1 MRNNLDRHLS
11 AVRNLGILAHVDAGK
26 TTVTERIL
34 YATGTTHKRGE
45 VHDGTTITDFDPQE
59 RDRGIT
65 IFAAAVSCD
74 WDGHRINLIDTPGHV
89 DFADEVG
96 RSLRVLDGAVAV
108 FDAVA
113 GVEPQS
119 ESVWRQ
125 ADRHGVPRIAFVNKL
140 DRVGADLD
148 TAVASIRERL
158 HPVPLVVQLPIGT
171 ENAFTGVVDLLRMRA
186 LTWNDGSDTAAETV
200 VEAVVEAVVPE
211 ELREEALRR
220 RRMLEEAVAERH
232 PAALEEF
239 CDRETLSADTLSRAL
254 RDLTRTGDG
263 VVVLCG
269 SAYRNRGIEPLL
281 DAVVAYLPSPLD
293 VPPVCGMRDGVDGMR
308 HADGEMHKAVN
319 DMQESVD
326 RMQDGADDVQGGVDR
341 MQDGADD
348 VQGGVDR
355 MQDGADD
362 VQGGVD
368 RMQDGADDVQGGVDR
383 MQDVVGEQRAA
394 DPAAPFAALAFKVS
408 ATPTGRLTYLRVYSG
423 TIEKGDAV
431 WESGARRTER
441 IGRILSVQADRH
453 AQLERAVAGD
463 IVAVVGLK
471 SARAGSTLCA
481 PGAPIV
487 LEPPGVPEPVVS
499 VAVEAL
505 ASTDADRLASA
516 LARLAEEDPS
526 LVVRTDP
533 ETGQT
538 VLSGMGELHLE
549 VAVEK
554 VRRGLGVEVNV
565 GRPRVTYRET
575 VARGVSGLV
584 FRHVKQDGGAGQFA
598 QVVLDV
604 EPLGA
609 AGVGSAGGAEGSG
622 GDTEIGAESGF
633 VFRSAVVGGRVPQEY
648 VRAVEAGCRDA
659 LAEGPLGGHPVTGL
673 RVTLTDGA
681 THVKDSSEMA
691 FRTAGR
697 LGLREALRGCA
708 MVLLEPVV
716 EVTVTVPQDAVGG
729 VLGDL
734 AARRGRV
741 TDSTVRGGSAVVTAT
756 VPLAELFGYATR
768 LRSRTQGRGTFSA
781 RPTGY
786 APAPASAA
794 TPGAATMK

>member
-1 MRNNLDRHLS
+1 MRNNPL
-11 AVRNLGILAHVDAGK
+11 ATVRNLGILAHVDAGK

-45 VHDGTTITDFDPQE
+45 VHDGTTVTDFDPQE

-89 DFADEVG
+89 DFADEVE

-125 ADRHGVPRIAFVNKL
+125 ADRHGVPRIAFVNKM
-140 DRVGADLD
+140 DRAGADLD
-148 TAVASIRERL
+148 AAVASIRDRL
-158 HPVPLVVQLPIGT
+158 HPAPLVVQLPIGA
-171 ENAFTGVVDLLRMRA
+171 EGGFTGVVDLVRMRA
-186 LTWNDGSDTAAETV
+186 LTWTDDGDTVDGAP
-200 VEAVVEAVVPE
+200 VPDD
-211 ELREEALRR
+211 LREEACRR
-220 RRMLEEAVAERH
+220 RRLLEEAVAELH
-232 PAALEEF
+232 PGALEEF
-239 CDRETLSADTLSRAL
+239 CDSGALRTGTLAAAL
-254 RDLTRTGDG
+254 RDLTRGGDG

-269 SAYRNRGIEPLL
+269 SAYRNRGVEPLL
-281 DAVVAYLPSPLD
+281 DAVIAYLPSPLD
-293 VPPVCGMRDGVDGMR
+293 VPPVRGTGDDGT
-308 HADGEMHKAVN
+308 A
-319 DMQESVD
+319 Q
-326 RMQDGADDVQGGVDR
+326 
-341 MQDGADD
+341 
-348 VQGGVDR
+348 
-355 MQDGADD
+355 
-362 VQGGVD
+362 
-368 RMQDGADDVQGGVDR
+368 
-383 MQDVVGEQRAA
+383 QRPA
-394 DPAAPFAALAFKVS
+394 DPAAPFTALAFKVN
-408 ATPTGRLTYLRVYSG
+408 ATATGRLTYLRVYSG
-423 TIEKGDAV
+423 TIGKGDTV
-431 WESGARRTER
+431 WDATAGRGER
-441 IGRILSVQADRH
+441 IGRILRVQADRH
-453 AQLERAVAGD
+453 AQLDRAVAGD

-481 PGAPIV
+481 PDAPLL
-487 LEPPGVPEPVVS
+487 LEPPGVAEPVVS
-499 VAVEAL
+499 VAVEAVRG
-505 ASTDADRLASA
+505 TDTGRLASA

-526 LVVRTDP
+526 LTVRTDP

-554 VRRGLGVEVNV
+554 IRRDHGLGVNV
-565 GRPRVTYRET
+565 GRPRVSHRET
-575 VARGVSGLV
+575 VGRGVSGFV

-598 QVVLDV
+598 HVVLDV
-604 EPLGA
+604 EPLDAGA
-609 AGVGSAGGAEGSG
+609 GTGP
-622 GDTEIGAESGF
+622 GF
-633 VFRSAVVGGRVPQEY
+633 EFRSSVVGGSVPQEY

-673 RVTLTDGA
+673 RVTLTDGR
-681 THVKDSSEMA
+681 THVKDSSDTA

-697 LGLREALRGCA
+697 LGLREALRACA

-716 EVTVTVPQDAVGG
+716 EVTVTVPEDAVGG

-734 AARRGRV
+734 SARRGRV
-741 TDSTVRGGSAVVTAT
+741 TGSATRAGATAVTAT

-768 LRSRTQGRGTFSA
+768 LRSRTQGRGTFTA

-786 APAPASAA
+786 APAPVAA
-794 TPGAATMK
+794 PLR

>member
-1 MRNNLDRHLS
+1 MRNNLDRHLA

-45 VHDGTTITDFDPQE
+45 VHDGTTVTDFDPQE

-74 WDGHRINLIDTPGHV
+74 WNGHRINLIDTPGHV
-89 DFADEVG
+89 DFADEVE

-140 DRVGADLD
+140 DRAGADLD
-148 TAVASIRERL
+148 TTVASIRDRL
-158 HPVPLVVQLPIGT
+158 HPVPLVVQLPIGA
-171 ENAFTGVVDLLRMRA
+171 EDGFTGVVDLLRMRS
-186 LTWNDGSDTAAETV
+186 LTWGDGGDTA
-200 VEAVVEAVVPE
+200 VEGEVPE
-211 ELREEALRR
+211 VLREEALRR
-220 RRMLEEAVAERH
+220 RALLEEAVAERH

-239 CDRETLSADTLSRAL
+239 CDRETLSAATLTAAL
-254 RDLTRTGDG
+254 RDLTRSGDG

-269 SAYRNRGIEPLL
+269 SAYRNRGVEPLL
-281 DAVVAYLPSPLD
+281 DAVVDYLPSPLD
-293 VPPVCGMRDGVDGMR
+293 VPAVRGVRDGGDGGRGAVDGMR
-308 HADGEMHKAVN
+308 HPVDGVQPADGTQSTA
-319 DMQESVD
+319 
-326 RMQDGADDVQGGVDR
+326 DGMRHPADGMRDPSDER
-341 MQDGADD
+341 
-348 VQGGVDR
+348 R
-355 MQDGADD
+355 P
-362 VQGGVD
+362 
-368 RMQDGADDVQGGVDR
+368 
-383 MQDVVGEQRAA
+383 A
-394 DPAAPFAALAFKVS
+394 DPGAPFAALAFKVS

-423 TIEKGDAV
+423 TIEKGDPV
-431 WESGARRTER
+431 WESGTRRVER
-441 IGRILSVQADRH
+441 IGRILRVQADRH
-453 AQLERAVAGD
+453 AQLDRAVAGD
-463 IVAVVGLK
+463 IVAVIGLK

-481 PGAPIV
+481 PGAPLV
-487 LEPPGVPEPVVS
+487 LEPPGVPDPVVS
-499 VAVEAL
+499 VAVEACR
-505 ASTDADRLASA
+505 STDTDRLASA

-554 VRRGLGVEVNV
+554 IRRALGLDVNV

-575 VARGVSGLV
+575 VARGVSGV
-584 FRHVKQDGGAGQFA
+584 VYRHVKQDGGAGQFA
-598 QVVLDV
+598 HVVIEV
-604 EPLGA
+604 QPLQ
-609 AGVGSAGGAEGSG
+609 EGF
-622 GDTEIGAESGF
+622 D
-633 VFRSAVVGGRVPQEY
+633 FRSAVVGGRVPQEF

-681 THVKDSSEMA
+681 THVKDSSDTA

-697 LGLREALRGCA
+697 FALREALRACA
-708 MVLLEPVV
+708 MVLLEPVT
-716 EVTVTVPQDAVGG
+716 EVTVTVPEDAVGG

-741 TDSTVRGGSAVVTAT
+741 TGSVVRGGSAAVTAT

-768 LRSRTQGRGTFSA
+768 LRSRTQGRGTFTA

-786 APAPASAA
+786 APAPAPAVAA
-794 TPGAATMK
+794 TP

>member
-1 MRNNLDRHLS
+1 MRDPMRANPL
-11 AVRNLGILAHVDAGK
+11 ATVRNLGILAHVDAGK

-34 YATGTTHKRGE
+34 FATGTTHKRGE
-45 VHDGTTITDFDPQE
+45 VHDGTTVTDFDPQE

-65 IFAAAVSCD
+65 IFAAAVSCA

-89 DFADEVG
+89 DFADEVE
-96 RSLRVLDGAVAV
+96 RALRVLDGAVAV

-125 ADRHGVPRIAFVNKL
+125 ADRHGVPRIAFVNKM
-140 DRVGADLD
+140 DRAGADLD
-148 TAVASIRERL
+148 AAVASVRERL
-158 HPVPLVVQLPIGT
+158 HPAPLAVQLPIGAEDT
-171 ENAFTGVVDLLRMRA
+171 FTGVVDLLRMRA
-186 LTWNDGSDTAAETV
+186 LTWNDEG
-200 VEAVVEAVVPE
+200 EARDPAPVPD
-211 ELREEALRR
+211 ELREEADGRR
-220 RRMLEEAVAERH
+220 RLLEEAVAELH
-232 PAALEEF
+232 PGALEEF
-239 CDRETLSADTLSRAL
+239 CDTGALSTGTLAAAL
-254 RDLTRTGDG
+254 RDLTRSGDA

-269 SAYRNRGIEPLL
+269 SAYRNRGVEPLL
-281 DAVVAYLPSPLD
+281 DAVLAYLPSPLD
-293 VPPVCGMRDGVDGMR
+293 VPPVRGTHAGDGTG
-308 HADGEMHKAVN
+308 
-319 DMQESVD
+319 Q
-326 RMQDGADDVQGGVDR
+326 
-341 MQDGADD
+341 
-348 VQGGVDR
+348 
-355 MQDGADD
+355 
-362 VQGGVD
+362 
-368 RMQDGADDVQGGVDR
+368 
-383 MQDVVGEQRAA
+383 QRAA
-394 DPAAPFAALAFKVS
+394 DPAAPLAALAFKVN
-408 ATPTGRLTYLRVYSG
+408 ATATGRLTYLRVYSG
-423 TIEKGDAV
+423 TIEKGDTV
-431 WESGARRTER
+431 WDATARRSER
-441 IGRILSVQADRH
+441 IGRILRVRADRH
-453 AQLERAVAGD
+453 AQLDRAVAGD

-481 PGAPIV
+481 PDAPLV
-487 LEPPGVPEPVVS
+487 LEPPGVAEPVVS

-505 ASTDADRLASA
+505 KGTDTGRLASA

-554 VRRGLGVEVNV
+554 IRREQGLGVNV
-565 GRPRVTYRET
+565 GRPRVSHRET
-575 VARGVSGLV
+575 VGRGVSGFV

-598 QVVLDV
+598 HVVLDV
-604 EPLGA
+604 EPLD
-609 AGVGSAGGAEGSG
+609 SP
-622 GDTEIGAESGF
+622 ESGF
-633 VFRSAVVGGRVPQEY
+633 EFRSAVIGGRVPQEY

-673 RVTLTDGA
+673 RVTLTDGS
-681 THVKDSSEMA
+681 THVKDSSDTA

-697 LGLREALRGCA
+697 FGLRDALRACA

-716 EVTVTVPQDAVGG
+716 EVTVTVPEDAVGG

-741 TDSTVRGGSAVVTAT
+741 TGSVVRAGATVVTAT

-768 LRSRTQGRGTFSA
+768 LRSRTQGRGTFTT

-786 APAPASAA
+786 APAPAPAPA
-794 TPGAATMK
+794 R

>member
-1 MRNNLDRHLS
+1 MRTNLNTL
-11 AVRNLGILAHVDAGK
+11 ALVRNLGILAHVDAGK

-34 YATGTTHKRGE
+34 YATGTTHRRGE

-65 IFAAAVSCD
+65 IFAAAVSCA
-74 WDGHRINLIDTPGHV
+74 WEGHRINLIDTPGHV
-89 DFADEVG
+89 DFADEVE

-140 DRVGADLD
+140 DRAGADLD

-158 HPVPLVVQLPIGT
+158 HPAPLVVQLPIGA
-171 ENAFTGVVDLLRMRA
+171 EDGFRGVVDLVRMRA
-186 LTWNDGSDTAAETV
+186 LVWDDGSDTA
-200 VEAVVEAVVPE
+200 VEGAVPQ
-211 ELREEALRR
+211 ELREEAQRR
-220 RRMLEEAVAERH
+220 RRLLEEAVAELH
-232 PAALEEF
+232 TGALEEF
-239 CDRETLSADTLSRAL
+239 CMRAAVSAQTLGAAL
-254 RDLTRTGDG
+254 RDLTRSGHG

-269 SAYRNRGIEPLL
+269 SAYRSRGIEPLL
-281 DAVVAYLPSPLD
+281 DAVVSYLPSPLD
-293 VPPVCGMRDGVDGMR
+293 VP
-308 HADGEMHKAVN
+308 A
-319 DMQESVD
+319 
-326 RMQDGADDVQGGVDR
+326 VQGTF
-341 MQDGADD
+341 DGT
-348 VQGGVDR
+348 
-355 MQDGADD
+355 
-362 VQGGVD
+362 
-368 RMQDGADDVQGGVDR
+368 
-383 MQDVVGEQRAA
+383 EQERAT
-394 DPAAPFAALAFKVS
+394 DPAAPFAALAFKVN

-431 WESGARRTER
+431 WDAGVRRTER
-441 IGRILSVQADRH
+441 IGRILRVQADRH
-453 AQLERAVAGD
+453 AHVDRAVAGD

-487 LEPPGVPEPVVS
+487 LEPPGVAEPVVS
-499 VAVEAL
+499 VAVEARR
-505 ASTDADRLASA
+505 STDADKLASA
-516 LARLAEEDPS
+516 LARLTEEDPS

-549 VAVEK
+549 VAAEK
-554 VRRGLGVEVNV
+554 LRSAHGLEVNV
-565 GRPRVTYRET
+565 GRPRVSYRET
-575 VARGVSGLV
+575 VGRGVSGLV

-598 QVVLDV
+598 HVVLDV
-604 EPLGA
+604 EPLD
-609 AGVGSAGGAEGSG
+609 EGF
-622 GDTEIGAESGF
+622 E
-633 VFRSAVVGGRVPQEY
+633 FRSAVVGGRVPQEY

-681 THVKDSSEMA
+681 THVKDSSETA

-697 LGLREALRGCA
+697 LGLREALRACA

-716 EVTVTVPQDAVGG
+716 EVTVTVPEDGVGG

-741 TDSTVRGGSAVVTAT
+741 SGSATRGGAAVVTAT

-768 LRSRTQGRGTFSA
+768 LRSRTQGRGTFTA

-786 APAPASAA
+786 APAPAA
-794 TPGAATMK
+794 TAVR

>member
-1 MRNNLDRHLS
+1 MRTHLNPLT

-34 YATGTTHKRGE
+34 YATGTIHRRGE
-45 VHDGTTITDFDPQE
+45 VHDGTTVTDFDPQE

-65 IFAAAVSCD
+65 IFAAAVSCA

-89 DFADEVG
+89 DFADEVE

-140 DRVGADLD
+140 DRAGADLD
-148 TAVASIRERL
+148 TAVASIRDRL
-158 HPVPLVVQLPIGT
+158 HPAPLVVQLPIGA
-171 ENAFTGVVDLLRMRA
+171 EDRFSGVVDLLRLRA
-186 LTWNDGSDTAAETV
+186 LVWADDGDGAADLP
-200 VEAVVEAVVPE
+200 VPE
-211 ELREEALRR
+211 ELREEADRR
-220 RRMLEEAVAERH
+220 RRLLEEAVAELH

-239 CDRETLSADTLSRAL
+239 VERDELSAGTLAAAL
-254 RDLTRTGDG
+254 RDLTRSGDA

-293 VPPVCGMRDGVDGMR
+293 VPAVHGGHDGMAR
-308 HADGEMHKAVN
+308 E
-319 DMQESVD
+319 
-326 RMQDGADDVQGGVDR
+326 
-341 MQDGADD
+341 
-348 VQGGVDR
+348 
-355 MQDGADD
+355 
-362 VQGGVD
+362 
-368 RMQDGADDVQGGVDR
+368 
-383 MQDVVGEQRAA
+383 RAA
-394 DPAAPFAALAFKVS
+394 DPAAPFAALAFKVN
-408 ATPTGRLTYLRVYSG
+408 ATPTGRLTYIRIYSG
-423 TIEKGDAV
+423 TITKGDTV
-431 WESGARRTER
+431 WDAGTRRTER
-441 IGRILSVQADRH
+441 IGRILRVRADRH
-453 AQLERAVAGD
+453 DRVDRAVAGD

-481 PGAPIV
+481 PGDPIV
-487 LEPPGVPEPVVS
+487 LEPPGVTEPVVS
-499 VAVEAL
+499 VAVEARRS
-505 ASTDADRLASA
+505 ADAGRLASA
-516 LARLAEEDPS
+516 LARLVEEDPS

-549 VAVEK
+549 VAAEK
-554 VRRGLGVEVNV
+554 LRLTHGIEVNV
-565 GRPRVTYRET
+565 GRPRVSHRET
-575 VARGVSGLV
+575 VGRGVSGFV

-598 QVVLDV
+598 HVVLEV
-604 EPLGA
+604 EPLE
-609 AGVGSAGGAEGSG
+609 AGFE
-622 GDTEIGAESGF
+622 
-633 VFRSAVVGGRVPQEY
+633 FRSAVVGGCVPQEY

-673 RVTLTDGA
+673 RVTLTDGS
-681 THVKDSSEMA
+681 THVKDSSDTA

-716 EVTVTVPQDAVGG
+716 EVTVTVPEDAVGS

-734 AARRGRV
+734 AARRGRISGSV
-741 TDSTVRGGSAVVTAT
+741 TRAGAAVVTAT

-768 LRSRTQGRGTFSA
+768 LRGRTQGRGTFTA

-786 APAPASAA
+786 APARA
-794 TPGAATMK
+794 

>member
-1 MRNNLDRHLS
+1 MRTNLNTL
-11 AVRNLGILAHVDAGK
+11 AVVRNLGILAHVDAGK

-34 YATGTTHKRGE
+34 YATGTTHRRGE
-45 VHDGTTITDFDPQE
+45 VHDGTTVTDFDPQE

-65 IFAAAVSCD
+65 IFAAAVSCA

-89 DFADEVG
+89 DFADEVE

-140 DRVGADLD
+140 DRAGADLD
-148 TAVASIRERL
+148 AAVASIRERL
-158 HPVPLVVQLPIGT
+158 HPAPLVVQLPIGA
-171 ENAFTGVVDLLRMRA
+171 EDGFSGVVDLVRMRS
-186 LTWNDGSDTAAETV
+186 LIWGEGSDTA
-200 VEAVVEAVVPE
+200 VEGPVPE
-211 ELREEALRR
+211 ELREEAYRR
-220 RRMLEEAVAERH
+220 RRQLEETVAELH
-232 PAALEEF
+232 TGALEEF
-239 CDRETLSADTLSRAL
+239 CAQSALSPQTLVAAL
-254 RDLTRTGDG
+254 RELTRSGEG

-281 DAVVAYLPSPLD
+281 DAVVSYLPSPLD
-293 VPPVCGMRDGVDGMR
+293 VPAVRGTFEGTEQERV
-308 HADGEMHKAVN
+308 AD
-319 DMQESVD
+319 S
-326 RMQDGADDVQGGVDR
+326 
-341 MQDGADD
+341 
-348 VQGGVDR
+348 
-355 MQDGADD
+355 
-362 VQGGVD
+362 
-368 RMQDGADDVQGGVDR
+368 
-383 MQDVVGEQRAA
+383 
-394 DPAAPFAALAFKVS
+394 AAPFVALAFKVN

-431 WESGARRTER
+431 WDAGARRSER
-441 IGRILSVQADRH
+441 IGRILRVQADRH
-453 AQLERAVAGD
+453 ARLDRAVAGD

-487 LEPPGVPEPVVS
+487 LEPPGATEPVVS
-499 VAVEAL
+499 VAVEART
-505 ASTDADRLASA
+505 STDADKLASA
-516 LARLAEEDPS
+516 LARLTEEDPS

-549 VAVEK
+549 IAAEK
-554 VRRGLGVEVNV
+554 VRRAHGVEVNV
-565 GRPRVTYRET
+565 GRPRVSYRET
-575 VARGVSGLV
+575 VGRGVSGLI

-598 QVVLDV
+598 HVVLDV
-604 EPLGA
+604 EPL
-609 AGVGSAGGAEGSG
+609 E
-622 GDTEIGAESGF
+622 DGF
-633 VFRSAVVGGRVPQEY
+633 EFRSAVVGGRVPQEY

-659 LAEGPLGGHPVTGL
+659 LAEGPLGAHPVTGL

-681 THVKDSSEMA
+681 THVKDSSDTA

-697 LGLREALRGCA
+697 LGLREALRTCA

-716 EVTVTVPQDAVGG
+716 EVTVTVPEDAVGG

-741 TDSTVRGGSAVVTAT
+741 SGSATRGGAAVVTAT

-768 LRSRTQGRGTFSA
+768 LRSRTQGRGTFTA

-786 APAPASAA
+786 TPAPAV
-794 TPGAATMK
+794 TPVR

>member
-1 MRNNLDRHLS
+1 MRTALDRHLT

-26 TTVTERIL
+26 TTLTERVL
-34 YATGTTHKRGE
+34 YATGTTHRRGE
-45 VHDGTTITDFDPQE
+45 VHDGTTVTDFDPQE

-65 IFAAAVSCD
+65 IFAAAVSCT

-89 DFADEVG
+89 DFADEVE

-140 DRVGADLD
+140 DRAGADLD
-148 TAVASIRERL
+148 AAVASIRDRL
-158 HPVPLVVQLPIGT
+158 HPAPLVVQLPIGT
-171 ENAFTGVVDLLRMRA
+171 EDGFTGVVDLVRMRA
-186 LTWNDGSDTAAETV
+186 LIWAEGAETAAARPV
-200 VEAVVEAVVPE
+200 PPDLLDEA
-211 ELREEALRR
+211 RR
-220 RRMLEEAVAERH
+220 RRQLLEEAVAELH
-232 PAALEEF
+232 PQALEEF
-239 CDRETLSADTLSRAL
+239 CSAAGLSERTLSAAL
-254 RDLTRTGDG
+254 RDLTRSGDG

-293 VPPVCGMRDGVDGMR
+293 VPPVRGTE
-308 HADGEMHKAVN
+308 GE
-319 DMQESVD
+319 E
-326 RMQDGADDVQGGVDR
+326 RP
-341 MQDGADD
+341 
-348 VQGGVDR
+348 
-355 MQDGADD
+355 
-362 VQGGVD
+362 
-368 RMQDGADDVQGGVDR
+368 
-383 MQDVVGEQRAA
+383 A
-394 DPAAPFAALAFKVS
+394 DPQAPLAALAFKVS
-408 ATPTGRLTYLRVYSG
+408 ATPTGRLTYVRLYSG
-423 TIEKGDAV
+423 TMEKGDTV
-431 WESGARRTER
+431 WEAGARRTER
-441 IGRILSVQADRH
+441 IGRILRVQADRH
-453 AQLERAVAGD
+453 AQVDRAVAGD

-471 SARAGSTLCA
+471 AARAGSTLCA
-481 PGAPIV
+481 PDAPLV
-487 LEPPGVPEPVVS
+487 LEPPGVAEPVVT
-499 VAVEAL
+499 VAVEART
-505 ASTDADRLASA
+505 SIDAERLATA

-526 LVVRTDP
+526 LVARTDP

-554 VRRGLGVEVNV
+554 LRRGHGLEVGV

-575 VARGVSGLV
+575 VGRGVAGHV
-584 FRHVKQDGGAGQFA
+584 HRHVKQDGGAGQFA
-598 QVVLDV
+598 HVVLDV
-604 EPLGA
+604 EPL
-609 AGVGSAGGAEGSG
+609 E
-622 GDTEIGAESGF
+622 DGF
-633 VFRSAVVGGRVPQEY
+633 AFRSAVVGGRVPQEY

-659 LAEGPLGGHPVTGL
+659 LTEGPLGGHPVTGL

-681 THVKDSSEMA
+681 THVKDSSETA

-697 LGLREALRGCA
+697 NGLREALRGCA

-716 EVTVTVPQDAVGG
+716 EVTVTVPEDAVGG

-741 TDSTVRGGSAVVTAT
+741 TGSRTRAGSAVVTAT

-768 LRSRTQGRGTFSA
+768 LRSRTQGRGTFTA

-786 APAPASAA
+786 APAPVTPAA
-794 TPGAATMK
+794 TAGR